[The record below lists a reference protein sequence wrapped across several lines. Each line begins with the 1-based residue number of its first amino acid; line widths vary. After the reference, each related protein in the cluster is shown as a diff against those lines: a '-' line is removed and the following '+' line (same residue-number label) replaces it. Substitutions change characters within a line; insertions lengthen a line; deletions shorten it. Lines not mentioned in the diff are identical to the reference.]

1 VAIGEKRGAATG
13 AGPNAAGSGA
23 LAEISAETAVEGAGI
38 GVESSAPAKSQWQL
52 VRRRFFRHKLA
63 VLAALVLLVLYGSAL
78 FASQVAPY
86 ELNPELNAE
95 TLAESRQPPSA
106 KHWFGTD
113 ELGRD
118 QLTRVLHAGRVSLLV
133 GLAVALAST
142 AIGTTIGSFA
152 GYYGGWID
160 QLLMRVTDLFLIVPQ
175 LAVLMIAQ
183 KGLLGRELLGI
194 RMTSTT
200 LIIVIL
206 SFLFWQYVARVVR
219 GLFLSIKEK
228 EYVEA
233 ARASGATST
242 RIIFRHIVPNCIGP
256 IAVNTT
262 LAVGTAIL
270 IESVLSFL
278 GFGIQPPAVSWGN
291 MVAQSQGAVG
301 TPQAYL
307 IYFPGLAI
315 LVTVLAINFLGD
327 GLRDA
332 FDPQSSR

>member
-1 VAIGEKRGAATG
+1 MTVGEQRTAPG
-13 AGPNAAGSGA
+13 AGSNVAGSSA
-23 LAEISAETAVEGAGI
+23 LAEIAAETRLDRPVQEQGG
-38 GVESSAPAKSQWQL
+38 PARSQWRL
-52 VRRRFFRHKLA
+52 VWRRFLRHKVA
-63 VLAALVLLVLYGSAL
+63 VAAGVVLLVLYCSAL
-78 FASQVAPY
+78 FADRVAPY

-95 TLAESRQPPSA
+95 TLADSRQAPSRD
-106 KHWFGTD
+106 HWFGTD

-118 QLTRVLHAGRVSLLV
+118 QFTRVLHAGRISLLT
-133 GLAVALAST
+133 GLAVAIAST
-142 AIGTTIGSFA
+142 MLGTSIGAAA

-160 QLLMRVTDLFLIVPQ
+160 QLLMRATDLFLIVPG
-175 LAVLMIAQ
+175 LSVLMIAQ
-183 KGLLGRELLGI
+183 KGLLGRELLGVT
-194 RMTSTT
+194 MTSTT

-206 SFLFWQYVARVVR
+206 SFLFWQIVARVVR

-233 ARASGATST
+233 ARASGASGF
-242 RIIFRHIVPNCIGP
+242 RIIFRHILPNCIGP

-262 LAVGTAIL
+262 LVVGTAIL

-291 MVAQSQGAVG
+291 MVAQSQGTVG

-332 FDPQSSR
+332 FDPQSTR

>member
-1 VAIGEKRGAATG
+1 MAIGEKSEGTTG
-13 AGPNAAGSGA
+13 LGPTVAGSGA
-23 LAEISAETAVEGAGI
+23 LAGIRAETAEGSVGFRIHEETLAR
-38 GVESSAPAKSQWQL
+38 SQWQL
-52 VRRRFFRHKLA
+52 VRRRFLRHRIA
-63 VLAALVLLVLYGSAL
+63 VLALLVLLGLYGSAL
-78 FASQVAPY
+78 FAKQLAPY
-86 ELNPELNAE
+86 ELSPQLNAE
-95 TLAESRQPPSA
+95 TLAEARQGPSG

-118 QLTRVLHAGRVSLLV
+118 QLTRVLYAGRISLMV
-133 GLAVALAST
+133 GLTVALAST
-142 AIGTTIGSFA
+142 ALGTTIGAFA

-160 QLLMRVTDLFLIVPQ
+160 QLLMRLTDLFLVVPQ

-183 KGLLGRELLGI
+183 KGLLGRELLGL

-200 LIIVIL
+200 LIILIL

-233 ARASGATST
+233 ARASGASSV
-242 RIIFRHIVPNCIGP
+242 RIIFRHIIPNCVGP
-256 IAVNTT
+256 IAVNAT

-291 MVAQSQGAVG
+291 MVAQSKGAVG

-332 FDPQSSR
+332 FDPQSTR

>member
-1 VAIGEKRGAATG
+1 
-13 AGPNAAGSGA
+13 
-23 LAEISAETAVEGAGI
+23 
-38 GVESSAPAKSQWQL
+38 
-52 VRRRFFRHKLA
+52 
-63 VLAALVLLVLYGSAL
+63 
-78 FASQVAPY
+78 
-86 ELNPELNAE
+86 
-95 TLAESRQPPSA
+95 
-106 KHWFGTD
+106 
-113 ELGRD
+113 
-118 QLTRVLHAGRVSLLV
+118 
-133 GLAVALAST
+133 
-142 AIGTTIGSFA
+142 
-152 GYYGGWID
+152 
-160 QLLMRVTDLFLIVPQ
+160 
-175 LAVLMIAQ
+175 MIAQ